1 MAVTIEN
8 NSDGD
13 YIMKK
18 KNTPITRKEFL
29 KKSSAGLL
37 GAGIIVNKPLYLW
50 GAQKGLIKNILGKT
64 GIEVTPVGF
73 GASRTQSPALTHAA
87 LDTGINFI
95 DTGRSYANGQN
106 EVMIGK
112 IIKDIR
118 KDLVIQSKV
127 MVQTSKKA
135 EELKTN
141 DVRKKIREMMQ
152 KSLHES
158 LKALQTDYID
168 IWLLYKPSR
177 IEMLNHET
185 VWEVFTEAK
194 QEGKIRA
201 CGFSTH
207 SNQVEMLKAANK
219 SKFYDVIM
227 VSYNHKGMYIH
238 SKYGHR
244 GEWDQ
249 EAVEVELK
257 IAHKNNIGI
266 IAMKTCSGGPYSS
279 VGNEPPTFG
288 QAVKWVIDKPYID
301 SAAVAMANFDEINEH
316 QHLLYE

>member
-1 MAVTIEN
+1 
-8 NSDGD
+8 
-13 YIMKK
+13 MKK
-18 KNTPITRKEFL
+18 KKQPISRKEFI

-37 GAGIIVNKPLYLW
+37 GAGIIANQPLYLRNT
-50 GAQKGLIKNILGKT
+50 QKSAVKNILGRT
-64 GIEVTPVGF
+64 GIEISPIGF
-73 GASRTQSPALTHAA
+73 GASRTQSPALTLAA
-87 LDTGINFI
+87 IDSGFNFI

-127 MVQTSKKA
+127 MVEPGEKG

-141 DVRKKIREMMQ
+141 NVKKKIREMMK

-158 LKALQTDYID
+158 LEALQTDYID
-168 IWLLYKPSR
+168 IWLLHRPSR
-177 IEMLNHET
+177 LEMLNHET

-201 CGFSTH
+201 FGFSTH
-207 SNQVEMLKAANK
+207 SKQVEMLKTTNNN
-219 SKFYDVIM
+219 KFYDVVM

-238 SKYGHR
+238 SKYGHQ

-249 EAVEVELK
+249 QAVESELK
-257 IAHKNNIGI
+257 TAHKNNIGI
-266 IAMKTCSGGPYSS
+266 IAMKTCSGGPYSLD
-279 VGNEPPTFG
+279 GNEPPTFD
-288 QAVKWVIDKPYID
+288 QAVKWVLDKPWVD
-301 SAAVAMANFDEINEH
+301 AAAVAMANFDEINEH
-316 QHLLYE
+316 QHLLFE

>member
-1 MAVTIEN
+1 
-8 NSDGD
+8 
-13 YIMKK
+13 MKK
-18 KNTPITRKEFL
+18 PPITRKEFI

-37 GAGIIVNKPLYLW
+37 GAGILVNKPLYLW
-50 GAQKGLIKNILGKT
+50 GAQKKLIKNILGRT
-64 GIEVTPVGF
+64 GIEVTPVCF
-73 GASRTQSPALTHAA
+73 GASRTQNPALTLAA
-87 LDTGINFI
+87 IDSGFNFI
-95 DTGRSYANGQN
+95 DTGRAYANGQN

-127 MVQTSKKA
+127 LVEP
-135 EELKTN
+135 EEKGEALKTK

-158 LKALQTDYID
+158 LTALQTDYID

-177 IEMLNHET
+177 LEMLNHET

-207 SNQVEMLKAANK
+207 SKQVEMLKAANK

-227 VSYNHKGMYIH
+227 VSYNHKSMYIH

-249 EAVEVELK
+249 QAVEAELK
-257 IAHKNNIGI
+257 IAHENDIGI

-279 VGNEPPTFG
+279 DGNEPPTFG
-288 QAVKWVIDKPYID
+288 QAVKWVLNKPYVD
-301 SAAVAMANFDEINEH
+301 AAAVAMANFDEINEH
-316 QHLLYE
+316 QHLLS